1 MASESGWNMA
11 TEDILYFERRAEAE
25 LELAQRS
32 TDSRVVKAHYELAAH
47 YLERIYG
54 EAKAPAE

>member
-1 MASESGWNMA
+1 MAN
-11 TEDILYFERRAEAE
+11 DDLLYFERRAEAE

-47 YLERIYG
+47 YLDRLYAE
-54 EAKAPAE
+54 KTAPAK